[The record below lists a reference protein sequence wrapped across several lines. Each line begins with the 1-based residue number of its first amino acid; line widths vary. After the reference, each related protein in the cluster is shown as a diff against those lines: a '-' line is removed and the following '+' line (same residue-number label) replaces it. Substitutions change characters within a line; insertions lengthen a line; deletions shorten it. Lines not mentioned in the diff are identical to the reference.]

1 MQVKK
6 QVRTRHGT
14 DWFQIGKGE
23 HQGCILS
30 PCLFN
35 LYAEYIM
42 LNAGLD
48 EAQEVKSLS
57 HVWLFGTQWTVT
69 YQDPLSTGFSRQE
82 YLSGLQ
88 FTSPGKSSQL
98 KDWTWV
104 SHTVGN
110 SLPCEP
116 PGKPSWIKI
125 TGRNISNLRYVDDT
139 TLMAESEEELKSL
152 IMKVIEDSE
161 KGCLKTQHSKT
172 KIVAS
177 MSISS

>member
-1 MQVKK
+1 
-6 QVRTRHGT
+6 
-14 DWFQIGKGE
+14 
-23 HQGCILS
+23 
-30 PCLFN
+30 
-35 LYAEYIM
+35 M

-48 EAQEVKSLS
+48 ETQEVKSLS

-69 YQDPLSTGFSRQE
+69 YQDPLSMGFSRQE
-82 YLSGLQ
+82 YWSGLQ

-98 KDWTWV
+98 RVWTWV

-110 SLPCEP
+110 SLPSEP

-139 TLMAESEEELKSL
+139 TFMAESEEELKSL
-152 IMKVIEDSE
+152 MMKVIEDSE
-161 KGCLKTQHSKT
+161 KGCLKTQHSKM